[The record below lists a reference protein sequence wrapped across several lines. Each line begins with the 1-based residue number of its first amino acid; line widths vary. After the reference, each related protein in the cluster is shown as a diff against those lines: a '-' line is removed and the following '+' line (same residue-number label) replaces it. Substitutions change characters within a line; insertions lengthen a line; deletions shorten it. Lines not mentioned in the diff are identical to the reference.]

1 MGDITMALLFK
12 HITKDLIQ
20 KKSMIVVLFLFT
32 IFISFL
38 YFFVHFSIDK
48 NLLLIGET
56 LGQNGVLTVD
66 EEKYYIALQ
75 NNQMLIRNITFAMIS
90 IFSFILYMFMRYF
103 IRKNENKIGQI
114 ITLGF
119 SPQAVIAALVLATA
133 CFSII
138 GSLIGLILGYFGSSI
153 LINANMQTYLVD
165 GIIKGISIKTL
176 LIGTLLTT
184 IIFCMVTY
192 ASGIGMGNKDIAMM
206 IKSTDKKDVHPG
218 FIEAFVQRMPIRD
231 KFKFKLTMKNIS
243 AVFLLLVAIVTFNIM
258 FVLSVSL
265 IFSGNKI
272 LESQTIK
279 RDYTYDISYESYKT
293 DISSSETEDIYYLKS
308 KCSIELEG
316 DSLQYN
322 IVGLD
327 KLNSLYQLVDRKNNP
342 IDISEGII
350 LNPELGENYG
360 IQVGDMIHLTV
371 EGESYTLPVSAI
383 AMNADL
389 KTIYLSKQ
397 QLATMLQQDSKAYN
411 GVLTKRNVEGGTQ
424 TTFEEKIDSIQRGL
438 TSNKASAIINQSIG
452 VITGCLLIYLALL
465 IGLNN
470 NIKSILIFDLLGYDK
485 REVSRILLN
494 PYLVV
499 INIIMMLTL
508 PIGIFA
514 ARSIQIMTS
523 IQTNDYMPFQVNI
536 ITVVYMLLILNL
548 LCLVVRVLFAIKIRR
563 IINAEQQAEFL
574 YEW

>member
-1 MGDITMALLFK
+1 MALLFK

-548 LCLVVRVLFAIKIRR
+548 LCLAVRVLFAIKIRR